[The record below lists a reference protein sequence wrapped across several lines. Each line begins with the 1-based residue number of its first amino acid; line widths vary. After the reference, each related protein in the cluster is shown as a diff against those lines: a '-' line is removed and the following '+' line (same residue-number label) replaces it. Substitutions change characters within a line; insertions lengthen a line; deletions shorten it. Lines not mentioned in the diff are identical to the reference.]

1 MMANEDLAK
10 QVMQALAGGDRTR
23 AAGLLRAAG
32 MPAMRQALDQFKA
45 QAENERRALKALG
58 DSAHGAVGN
67 VGSQGEQARTQAQS
81 ALQALRTHKHPP
93 TVEMGEKPG
102 SLRWVMIVLGLL
114 ALAAWLAFG
123 GL

>member
-1 MMANEDLAK
+1 MANEDLAK
-10 QVMQALAGGDRTR
+10 QVMQALASGDRTR

-45 QAENERRALKALG
+45 QAENERRALKAAG
-58 DSAHGAVGN
+58 TSAREAAGRIETHGARVQEQ
-67 VGSQGEQARTQAQS
+67 SQG
-81 ALQALRTHKHPP
+81 ALQVLRAHRRPP

-102 SLRWVMIVLGLL
+102 SLRWMMIVLGLL

-123 GL
+123 GF

>member
-1 MMANEDLAK
+1 MANEDLAK
-10 QVMQALAGGDRTR
+10 QVMQALARGDRTGS
-23 AAGLLRAAG
+23 AGLLRSAG

-45 QAENERRALKALG
+45 HAESERRALKALG
-58 DSAHGAVGN
+58 SSTREAADKIETHGVQ
-67 VGSQGEQARTQAQS
+67 VQAQDV
-81 ALQALRTHKHPP
+81 LQRLRARKRPP

-123 GL
+123 GF

>member
-1 MMANEDLAK
+1 MAKEDLAK
-10 QVMQALAGGDRTR
+10 QVMQALARGDRTG

-45 QAENERRALKALG
+45 QAENERQALRALG
-58 DSAHGAVGN
+58 DSAHGAVQKIGN
-67 VGSQGEQARTQAQS
+67 QGAQAQAQG
-81 ALQALRTHKHPP
+81 ALQALRARKHPP

-102 SLRWVMIVLGLL
+102 SLRWMMIVLLLL

-123 GL
+123 GI